1 MKTIDH
7 QRRNRNGE
15 TPSAVLPSLSPLVSS
30 KIDTQ
35 HLARLAV
42 IYVRQ
47 SSPRQV
53 RENIESTQLQYDLAR
68 LAQQYGWPNVRIE
81 IIDDDLGVSGK
92 SLEGRDG
99 FQRLLA
105 EISLQHVGIVMG
117 IEMSRL
123 ARNCR
128 DWHQLLELCAVFGT
142 LLGDADG
149 IYDPRE
155 HNDRLL
161 LGLKG
166 TMSEAELH
174 VLRSRLDAG
183 KKNKAKRGD
192 HFGEAPLGYVRTDD
206 GVELEPDSQAQGVVR
221 LLFEKFTELG
231 SAHAVLK
238 YFHKEEILVGRRVTN
253 GPRPSEVSWHRAN
266 RSTIL
271 HLLRHPI
278 YAGAYVYGR
287 SKSVTTSGPNGTRKT
302 VQRRVGQDEWEV
314 LIRDRVPAY
323 ITWEQWERNQ
333 EKLRENSTRFGCGVS
348 RGASI
353 LAGRV
358 GCGKCGA
365 SMSVHYRDG
374 IPTFDCRLAN
384 LQYGGNDCQSF
395 NGRWLEPMIEELV
408 LQAFEPA
415 SIQLSLEAG
424 DDIEKDRASLE
435 AHHKQSLER
444 ATYQTDIARRRYEE
458 VDPGNRLVAA
468 ELEKRWEAALV
479 TQRKSEEEL
488 NRFRQ
493 EKPTTL
499 TQKEREE
506 ITTLANSFRS
516 LWTSQST
523 ASKDRQD
530 LVRILVERIVVE
542 VIDETE
548 RLSVIVQWAGG
559 YTSQH
564 ETRRTVSTFD
574 ELEDSEALLKRT
586 QQLYNSGCPRETII
600 DRLNAEGFRPARKQQ
615 FTETSINALFLV
627 LRRRGMIGAQPE
639 VAKPFWRSK
648 DLSSELA
655 IKPSTLTGWRRRG
668 WVQAKKLGRR
678 WIYWAD
684 EADLPRLK
692 KLAAYPPSGST
703 PAPNE
708 LTDPAAIMPAETT

>member
-1 MKTIDH
+1 MRTID
-7 QRRNRNGE
+7 RSSNESAARADSFSFSPFARN
-15 TPSAVLPSLSPLVSS
+15 

-35 HLARLAV
+35 HLAKLAV
-42 IYVRQ
+42 VYVRQ

-53 RENIESTQLQYDLAR
+53 RENVESTQLQYDLSRRAET
-68 LAQQYGWPNVRIE
+68 YGWRKDRIE

-92 SLEGRDG
+92 SLEGRGG

-105 EISLQHVGIVMG
+105 EISLEHVGIVMG

-174 VLRSRLDAG
+174 VLRSRLNAG
-183 KKNKAKRGD
+183 KKNKAKRGE
-192 HFGEAPLGYVRTDD
+192 HFTEAPIGYVRTED
-206 GVELEPDSQAQGVVR
+206 GIELEPDAQAQAVVR
-221 LLFEKFTELG
+221 LLFEKFAQLG
-231 SAHAVLK
+231 STHAVLK
-238 YFHKEEILVGRRVTN
+238 HFHKEGVLVGRRVRN
-253 GPRPSEVSWHRAN
+253 GLRPSELTWYRAN

-271 HLLRHPI
+271 YVLRHPI

-287 SKSVTTSGPNGTRKT
+287 TKSVTTSGPNGARKT
-302 VQRRVGQDEWEV
+302 VQRCVSKDEWEV
-314 LIRDRVPAY
+314 LIRDKVPSY
-323 ITWEQWERNQ
+323 ITWEQWEQNQ
-333 EKLRENSTRFGCGVS
+333 KKLRENSTRFGCGVS

-384 LQYGGNDCQSF
+384 LQFGESDCQHFS
-395 NGRWLEPMIEELV
+395 GRWLEPMIEELV

-415 SIQLSLEAG
+415 SIQLSLEAC
-424 DDIEKDRASLE
+424 DDIHRDRASLD

-444 ATYQTDIARRRYEE
+444 AAYQADIARRRYEE
-458 VDPGNRLVAA
+458 VDPSNRLVAA
-468 ELEKRWEAALV
+468 ELEQRWEAALMAL
-479 TQRKSEEEL
+479 RKGEEEL

-493 EKPTTL
+493 EQPTAL
-499 TQKEREE
+499 TIKDREN
-506 ITTLANSFRS
+506 ISTLAKDFRG
-516 LWTSQST
+516 LWESESTS
-523 ASKDRQD
+523 KNDRQD
-530 LVRILVERIVVE
+530 LVRILIERIVVE
-542 VIDETE
+542 VIDGTE
-548 RLSVIVQWAGG
+548 RLAVTVKWAGG

-564 ETRRTVSTFD
+564 ESRRTVSTFNK
-574 ELEDSEALLKRT
+574 LEDSETLLRRT
-586 QQLYNSGCPRETII
+586 QHLYNSGCPRQTIV
-600 DRLNAEGFRPARKQQ
+600 DQLNAEGFRPARKEQ
-615 FTETSINALFLV
+615 FTLSSINALFLV
-627 LRRRGMIGAQPE
+627 LRRRGMIGPRPE
-639 VAKPFWRSK
+639 VTKPFWRSK
-648 DLSSELA
+648 DLSRELE
-655 IKPSTLTGWRRRG
+655 IRPSTLTSWRHRG

-678 WIYWAD
+678 WIYWAN
-684 EADLPRLK
+684 ESDLSRLK
-692 KLAAYPPSGST
+692 KLAAFPPSGTT
-703 PAPNE
+703 PAPKQ
-708 LTDPAAIMPAETT
+708 LTNPAAIMPAESI